1 MKTSE
6 TQKKRT
12 QNRVR
17 RAFSKV
23 LREFRLEN
31 EMTQEELGF
40 EAGCHSTFIS
50 QLERGLKQPSLATIL
65 ILAKGLGI
73 KPGDM
78 VNAVDKKLA
87 SQIRIRLKKKSR

>member
-1 MKTSE
+1 MKISE
-6 TQKKRT
+6 TQRKRT

-17 RAFSKV
+17 RAFGKV
-23 LREFRLEN
+23 LREYRN
-31 EMTQEELGF
+31 KSGMTQESLGF
-40 EAGCHSTFIS
+40 EAGCHSTTIS